1 MTWSPPAASPVYQA
15 LHKFFP
21 GALPGEAVHRRS
33 MQILQKYGFKVE
45 NTLLGTSF
53 CPDEINNQSDCL
65 AVYLQDYWGE
75 VFPMGG
81 ISGTPFTGVTGFA
94 AFSSHVADEGNIL
107 VAFGPHVG
115 ISEEGEVGKIE
126 RNGQANISSACGAV
140 IGAYNACRCGWTTGS
155 IDESSYDM
163 QMDFCKRQIAPHAD
177 AIARTENPMAALS
190 HQSYQMVKNSMF
202 NSVNT
207 KFGNG
212 YLCLLGGIQVNMP
225 PGIPDHFYPVT
236 FELRRE
242 GEPTIDLIKELREF
256 S

>member
-1 MTWSPPAASPVYQA
+1 
-15 LHKFFP
+15 
-21 GALPGEAVHRRS
+21 
-33 MQILQKYGFKVE
+33 
-45 NTLLGTSF
+45 
-53 CPDEINNQSDCL
+53 
-65 AVYLQDYWGE
+65 
-75 VFPMGG
+75 MGG

-126 RNGQANISSACGAV
+126 RNGQASVSSACGAV
-140 IGAYNACRCGWTTGS
+140 IGAYNACQSGWTTGS

-163 QMDFCKRQIAPHAD
+163 QMDFCKREIEPHAD
-177 AIARTENPMAALS
+177 AIAKTENPMAALS
-190 HQSYQMVKNSMF
+190 HQSYHMVKDSMF
-202 NSVNT
+202 SSVNT

-212 YLCLLGGIQVNMP
+212 YLCLLGGVQVNMP

-242 GEPTIDLIKELREF
+242 GEPTIDLIRELREF